1 MDDLNKKYAEAAE
14 YVRKRNLE
22 LKSMFNKKGSACMGE
37 LESRLIEKG
46 ARTDAG
52 YSRKLYKLVR
62 LSFPKNKERSFFT
75 PTEMLHELDWRGLL
89 ADFDRK
95 EKLDLFFGALGFF
108 LRTLELNLL
117 KLKVDSGVFPAE
129 FAELCV
135 QVAQLRDM
143 AGDVKQEI
151 LSCSDSKPAVSDADD
166 EQMELI
172 LEALAKENKQGC
184 QCCCDSPGNNADEDI
199 HTNTITQ
206 C

>member
-1 MDDLNKKYAEAAE
+1 MDFYKRYLAAVEDAEL
-14 YVRKRNLE
+14 RGKRELE
-22 LKSMFNKKGSACMGE
+22 FNSMVNKKGSACMGE
-37 LESRLIEKG
+37 LEARLMEKG
-46 ARTDAG
+46 AGTEAG
-52 YSRKLYKLVR
+52 YSRKLYKLAR
-62 LSFPKNKERSFFT
+62 LSFPENKERSFFT
-75 PTEMLHELDWRGLL
+75 PTEMLHELDWRGML

-117 KLKVDSGVFPAE
+117 KLKVKSGVFPAA

-151 LSCSDSKPAVSDADD
+151 LSCPSPTPFVSKADD
-166 EQMELI
+166 KQLELI
-172 LEALAKENKQGC
+172 LESLAKENKQGC

-199 HTNTITQ
+199 HN
-206 C
+206 

>member
-1 MDDLNKKYAEAAE
+1 MDFSERYLAAVEEAERR
-14 YVRKRNLE
+14 RKRVLE
-22 LKSMFNKKGSACMGE
+22 FNSMFNKKGSASMSE
-37 LESRLIEKG
+37 LEARLMEKG
-46 ARTDAG
+46 AGTDAG

-62 LSFPKNKERSFFT
+62 LSFTENKERSFFT

-117 KLKVDSGVFPAE
+117 KLHVKSGVFPAE

-135 QVAQLRDM
+135 QIAQLRDM
-143 AGDVKQEI
+143 AGDVKHEI
-151 LSCSDSKPAVSDADD
+151 LSCSDSKPAVSEADD
-166 EQMELI
+166 KHLELI

-199 HTNTITQ
+199 HN
-206 C
+206 

>member
-1 MDDLNKKYAEAAE
+1 MDFSERYLEAVKN
-14 YVRKRNLE
+14 YTQRGLE
-22 LKSMFNKKGSACMGE
+22 HMPVINKKGSACMGE
-37 LESRLIEKG
+37 LEARLMEKG
-46 ARTDAG
+46 AGTEAG
-52 YSRKLYKLVR
+52 YSRKLYKMAR
-62 LSFPKNKERSFFT
+62 LSFPENKERSFFT

-151 LSCSDSKPAVSDADD
+151 LSCPSPKPFVSKADD

-172 LEALAKENKQGC
+172 LESLAKENKQGC

-199 HTNTITQ
+199 HN
-206 C
+206 

>member
-1 MDDLNKKYAEAAE
+1 MDFSERYLAAVEAAE
-14 YVRKRNLE
+14 REKRKLE
-22 LKSMFNKKGSACMGE
+22 FNSMVNKKGSACMGE
-37 LESRLIEKG
+37 LEARLMEKG
-46 ARTDAG
+46 AGTEAG
-52 YSRKLYKLVR
+52 YSRNLYKLAR
-62 LSFPKNKERSFFT
+62 LSFPENKERSFFT

-117 KLKVDSGVFPAE
+117 KLKVKSGVFPAE

-151 LSCSDSKPAVSDADD
+151 LSCPSPKPSFSEADD

-172 LEALAKENKQGC
+172 LEALAEENKHGC
-184 QCCCDSPGNNADEDI
+184 KCCCESPGNNAAEHI
-199 HTNTITQ
+199 HDDTVTN
-206 C
+206 

>member
-1 MDDLNKKYAEAAE
+1 MDFSERYLAAVEEA
-14 YVRKRNLE
+14 E
-22 LKSMFNKKGSACMGE
+22 LKGMRELEFNSMVNKKGSACMSE
-37 LESRLIEKG
+37 LEARLMEKG
-46 ARTDAG
+46 AGTEAG
-52 YSRKLYKLVR
+52 YSRKLYKMAR
-62 LSFPKNKERSFFT
+62 LSFPENKERSFFT

-151 LSCSDSKPAVSDADD
+151 LSCPSPKPSFSEADD
-166 EQMELI
+166 KQMELI
-172 LEALAKENKQGC
+172 LESLAKENKQGC
-184 QCCCDSPGNNADEDI
+184 QCCCDSPGNNADDNI
-199 HTNTITQ
+199 HN
-206 C
+206 